1 MKSAPFSADSSIGQI
16 LMFLQRHGEA
26 TIRELEDELG
36 ISTTAVREHLINLDA
51 RGYIATR
58 LIRNGRG
65 RPRILY
71 SLTDQAR
78 DIFPRSYDTLVSVL
92 LDEIARQQGEDGLAT
107 LLSSVSERLAE
118 GYQRTPKGD
127 VTARVADVQKMMESR
142 GIPVEIHA
150 DTSRITFY
158 ACPYHE
164 VAQDHAGVCAMEKRM
179 IEQVL
184 GHEVHTEGTIR
195 EGSRCCSFS
204 YAPQGASPISLVE

>member
-16 LMFLQRHGEA
+16 LTFLQRHGEA

-58 LIRNGRG
+58 FIRNGRG
-65 RPRILY
+65 RPRIVY
-71 SLTDQAR
+71 SLTEQSR

-107 LLSSVSERLAE
+107 LLGSVSERLAE
-118 GYQRTPKGD
+118 GYQRTAKGD
-127 VTARVADVQKMMESR
+127 AKSRMGDIQKMMESR
-142 GIPVEIHA
+142 GIPVEVQPDA
-150 DTSRITFY
+150 SGFTFY

-184 GHEVHTEGTIR
+184 GHAVHTDETIR
-195 EGSRCCSFS
+195 EGGRCCSFS
-204 YAPQGASPISLVE
+204 LSPDNAKTISLVD

>member
-1 MKSAPFSADSSIGQI
+1 MKSIPFASDSSIGHI
-16 LMFLQRHGEA
+16 LTFLQRHGEA

-65 RPRILY
+65 RPRIVY
-71 SLTDQAR
+71 SLTEQAH

-92 LDEIARQQGEDGLAT
+92 LDEIARRQGEDGLAT
-107 LLSSVSERLAE
+107 LLDSVSERLAAE
-118 GYQRTPKGD
+118 YERSSKSD
-127 VTARVADVQKMMESR
+127 FESRVAGVQKMMESR
-142 GIPVEIHA
+142 GIPVEVQPEA
-150 DTSRITFY
+150 NRITFY

-184 GHEVHTEGTIR
+184 GHEVNA
-195 EGSRCCSFS
+195 EGSIRAGDRCCSFS
-204 YAPQGASPISLVE
+204 LAPNKADTISLVE

>member
-1 MKSAPFSADSSIGQI
+1 MKSAPFSADSSVGQI
-16 LMFLQRHGEA
+16 LTFLQRHGEA
-26 TIRELEDELG
+26 TIRELEVELG

-51 RGYIATR
+51 RGYIGTR

-65 RPRILY
+65 RPRIVY

-92 LDEIARQQGEDGLAT
+92 LDEIARRQGEDGLAT
-107 LLSSVSERLAE
+107 LLDSVSERLAE
-118 GYQRTPKGD
+118 GYQRAGSSDIKS
-127 VTARVADVQKMMESR
+127 RIHDVQKMMESR
-142 GIPVEIHA
+142 GIPVEVQDDA
-150 DTSRITFY
+150 SRITFY

-195 EGSRCCSFS
+195 EGNRCCSFALTPGS
-204 YAPQGASPISLVE
+204 GTTISLVE